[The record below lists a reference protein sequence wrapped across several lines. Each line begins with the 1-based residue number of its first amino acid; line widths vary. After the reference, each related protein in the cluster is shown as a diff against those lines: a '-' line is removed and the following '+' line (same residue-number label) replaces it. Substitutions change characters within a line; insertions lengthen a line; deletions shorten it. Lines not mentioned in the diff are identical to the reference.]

1 MPIFQCL
8 NVFGA
13 TIFLTTLN
21 PTLDP
26 VLAQAVTPNQIPEQ
40 IPTIQEPQKV
50 PSTLPPK
57 EEPILEPPSIE
68 TIPPEMHEENKL
80 TFRVKRFV
88 FEGNTIFNNEQ
99 LEAVV
104 APFTGREITLSEL
117 LEARTAVTNFYVE
130 RGYITSGA
138 FLPVKGNQTIKPNG
152 AVVTIQIVEGKLEK
166 INIIGGSRLQN
177 YILSR
182 LPNPNEVINKNR
194 ILEALH
200 LLQLDPLFETISSE
214 LIEGSSLDESLL
226 ELKIKER
233 KPFKIEAILDNYRS
247 PASGSFQRRVELTHA
262 NLLGLGDRLSL
273 GYRNTNGSNTAT
285 ASYSIPVN
293 SQNGTVQFFWANS
306 SANIIERPF
315 SSLDILS
322 DARAYELTFRQPILR
337 RATDKTFY
345 EFALGL
351 TASRLE
357 SESSIDNTPY
367 PLTSGA
373 DSQGRTRISAVRFF
387 QEWIKRDIKGALLL
401 HSQFNLG
408 IGALDATINNSA
420 PDGRFFAWQGQAAW
434 LRRLTSDTT
443 LVARA
448 NLQLADRPLAALEQI
463 SLGGAT
469 TVRGY
474 RENSFVTDNGFLLST
489 ELRIRAWAG
498 EGGELQVIPFFDFGT
513 AWNNDGAN
521 LSETE
526 EFTGTLASVGLGL
539 QYQLSDRF
547 NARLDW
553 GVPLFSID
561 TNTDSRTW
569 QENGV
574 YFSIGYRLF

>member
-1 MPIFQCL
+1 MSIFQYL
-8 NVFGA
+8 NVFGS
-13 TIFLTTLN
+13 TIFLAASNLII
-21 PTLDP
+21 DP
-26 VLAQAVTPNQIPEQ
+26 VLAQTATPNQIPER

-50 PSTLPPK
+50 PSILPQK
-57 EEPILEPPSIE
+57 EEPILEPPSVE
-68 TIPPEMHEENKL
+68 TIPHEMHEENQL

-99 LEAVV
+99 LETVV
-104 APFTGREITLSEL
+104 DPFTRKEITLSEL
-117 LEARTAVTNFYVE
+117 LEARTAITNFYVE

-138 FLPVKGNQTIKPNG
+138 FLPVKGNQTISPDG

-166 INIIGGSRLQN
+166 INIIGSSRLQN

-182 LPNPNEVINKNR
+182 LPSQNDVINKNR
-194 ILEALH
+194 LLEALH

-214 LIEGSSLDESLL
+214 LREGSSSEKSLL
-226 ELKIKER
+226 ELKVKER
-233 KPFKIEAILDNYRS
+233 NPFRIEAVLDNYPS

-262 NLLGLGDRLSL
+262 NLLGLGDKLSL

-285 ASYSIPVN
+285 AGYSIPIN

-306 SANIIERPF
+306 SVNIIEFPF
-315 SSLDILS
+315 NSLDIVS

-337 RATDKTFY
+337 KATNKTFQ
-345 EFALGL
+345 EFALGV

-357 SESSIDNTPY
+357 SESSIDDIPY

-373 DSQGRTRISAVRFF
+373 DSQGRTRISVVRFF
-387 QEWIKRDIKGALLL
+387 QEWIKRDTKGALLL
-401 HSQFNLG
+401 RSQFNLG
-408 IGALDATINNSA
+408 IGVLDATLNNSA
-420 PDGRFFAWQGQAAW
+420 PDGRFFSWQGQAAW
-434 LRRLTSDTT
+434 LRRLTSNTT

-448 NLQLADRPLAALEQI
+448 NLQFADSPLAALEQI

-489 ELRIRAWAG
+489 ELRITAWAG
-498 EGGELQVIPFFDFGT
+498 ERGELQVIPFFNFGT
-513 AWNNDGAN
+513 AWNND
-521 LSETE
+521 STSTETE
-526 EFTGTLASVGLGL
+526 DFTGTLASVGLGL
-539 QYQLSDRF
+539 LYQLGDRF

>member
-1 MPIFQCL
+1 MSIFQYL
-8 NVFGA
+8 NVFGS
-13 TIFLTTLN
+13 TIFLAASNLII
-21 PTLDP
+21 DP
-26 VLAQAVTPNQIPEQ
+26 VLAQTATPNKIPER

-50 PSTLPPK
+50 PSILPQK
-57 EEPILEPPSIE
+57 EEPILEPPSIKK
-68 TIPPEMHEENKL
+68 IPHEMHEENQL

-99 LEAVV
+99 LETVV
-104 APFTGREITLSEL
+104 DPFTRKEITLSEL
-117 LEARTAVTNFYVE
+117 LEARTAITNFYVE
-130 RGYITSGA
+130 RGYITSGG
-138 FLPVKGNQTIKPNG
+138 FLPVKGNQTISPDG

-166 INIIGGSRLQN
+166 INIIGSSRLQN

-182 LPNPNEVINKNR
+182 LPSQNDVINRNR
-194 ILEALH
+194 LLEALH

-214 LIEGSSLDESLL
+214 LREGSSSDKSLL
-226 ELKIKER
+226 ELKVKER
-233 KPFKIEAILDNYRS
+233 NPFRIEVVLDNYPS

-262 NLLGLGDRLSL
+262 NLLGLGDKLSL

-285 ASYSIPVN
+285 AGYSIPIN

-306 SANIIERPF
+306 SVNIIEFPF
-315 SSLDILS
+315 NSLDIVS

-337 RATDKTFY
+337 KATNKTFQ
-345 EFALGL
+345 EFALGV

-357 SESSIDNTPY
+357 SESSIDDIPY

-373 DSQGRTRISAVRFF
+373 DSQGRTRISVVRFF
-387 QEWIKRDIKGALLL
+387 QEWIKRDTKGALLL
-401 HSQFNLG
+401 RSQFNLG
-408 IGALDATINNSA
+408 IGVLDATLNNSA
-420 PDGRFFAWQGQAAW
+420 PDGRFFSWQGQAAW
-434 LRRLTSDTT
+434 LRRLTSNTT

-489 ELRIRAWAG
+489 ELRITAWAG
-498 EGGELQVIPFFDFGT
+498 ERGELQVIPFFNFGT
-513 AWNNDGAN
+513 AWNND
-521 LSETE
+521 STSTETE
-526 EFTGTLASVGLGL
+526 DFTGTLASVGLGL
-539 QYQLSDRF
+539 QYQLGDRF

>member
-1 MPIFQCL
+1 MSIFQYL
-8 NVFGA
+8 NVFGS
-13 TIFLTTLN
+13 TIFLAASNLII
-21 PTLDP
+21 DP
-26 VLAQAVTPNQIPEQ
+26 VLAQTATPNKIPER

-50 PSTLPPK
+50 PSILPQK
-57 EEPILEPPSIE
+57 EEPILEPPSIKK
-68 TIPPEMHEENKL
+68 IPHEMHEENQL

-99 LEAVV
+99 LETVV
-104 APFTGREITLSEL
+104 DPFTRKEITLSEL
-117 LEARTAVTNFYVE
+117 LEARTAITNFYVE

-138 FLPVKGNQTIKPNG
+138 FLPVKGNQTISPDG

-166 INIIGGSRLQN
+166 INIIGSSRLQN

-182 LPNPNEVINKNR
+182 LPSQNDVINRNR
-194 ILEALH
+194 LLEALH

-214 LIEGSSLDESLL
+214 LREGSSSDKSLL
-226 ELKIKER
+226 ELKVKER
-233 KPFKIEAILDNYRS
+233 NPFRIEVVLDNYPS

-262 NLLGLGDRLSL
+262 NLLGLGDKLSL

-285 ASYSIPVN
+285 AGYSIPIN

-306 SANIIERPF
+306 SVNIIEFPF
-315 SSLDILS
+315 NSLDIVS

-337 RATDKTFY
+337 KATNKTFQ
-345 EFALGL
+345 EFALGV

-357 SESSIDNTPY
+357 SESSIDDIPY

-373 DSQGRTRISAVRFF
+373 DSQGRTRISVVRFF
-387 QEWIKRDIKGALLL
+387 QEWIKRDTKGALLL
-401 HSQFNLG
+401 RSQFNLG
-408 IGALDATINNSA
+408 IGVLDATLNNSA
-420 PDGRFFAWQGQAAW
+420 PDGRFFSWQGQAAW
-434 LRRLTSDTT
+434 LRRLTSNTT

-489 ELRIRAWAG
+489 ELRITAWAG
-498 EGGELQVIPFFDFGT
+498 ERGELQVIPFFNFGT
-513 AWNNDGAN
+513 AWNND
-521 LSETE
+521 STSTETE
-526 EFTGTLASVGLGL
+526 DFTGTLASVGLGL
-539 QYQLSDRF
+539 QYQLGDRF

>member
-1 MPIFQCL
+1 
-8 NVFGA
+8 
-13 TIFLTTLN
+13 
-21 PTLDP
+21 
-26 VLAQAVTPNQIPEQ
+26 
-40 IPTIQEPQKV
+40 
-50 PSTLPPK
+50 
-57 EEPILEPPSIE
+57 
-68 TIPPEMHEENKL
+68 
-80 TFRVKRFV
+80 
-88 FEGNTIFNNEQ
+88 
-99 LEAVV
+99 
-104 APFTGREITLSEL
+104 
-117 LEARTAVTNFYVE
+117 
-130 RGYITSGA
+130 
-138 FLPVKGNQTIKPNG
+138 
-152 AVVTIQIVEGKLEK
+152 
-166 INIIGGSRLQN
+166 
-177 YILSR
+177 
-182 LPNPNEVINKNR
+182 
-194 ILEALH
+194 
-200 LLQLDPLFETISSE
+200 
-214 LIEGSSLDESLL
+214 
-226 ELKIKER
+226 
-233 KPFKIEAILDNYRS
+233 
-247 PASGSFQRRVELTHA
+247 
-262 NLLGLGDRLSL
+262 
-273 GYRNTNGSNTAT
+273 
-285 ASYSIPVN
+285 
-293 SQNGTVQFFWANS
+293 
-306 SANIIERPF
+306 
-315 SSLDILS
+315 LDILS